1 MKDQP
6 RPAMVSLTIDGRVCE
21 APVGDLLIAAAAR
34 QGIYI
39 PALCN
44 HPDLPPFCDVLP
56 AHVIHRGIS
65 ALENQSGASDQ
76 RPAVAG
82 CGLCLVEVDG
92 EQQPV
97 RACCT
102 PVSAGLV
109 VRISTPALKS
119 ARQANLAKILAYH
132 PHACLTCA
140 QREGCSLE
148 NCSSNVPKAERCC
161 VKFHNCEVRK
171 VSEYVGIRPD
181 TPRYRP
187 AGMPVLDDEPL
198 YLRNYELCI
207 NCGRCVRAC
216 NEVRGVEALGFVFQ
230 NGNVVVG
237 SVAPTL
243 LESDCKFCGACV
255 EVCPTGTLLDKERIS
270 GDRRRAL
277 VPCMGTCPAGVDV
290 PGYIRAVAQGRF
302 AEAAAIVWES
312 LPLPNTLGHICF
324 HQCECECRRAALDEA
339 LAICPLKRFA
349 LEAGA
354 DGVAQHVQEENGG
367 EKQVAIIGGGP
378 AGLAAA
384 YFLRSK
390 GHAVTVFE
398 AGSIVGGQPATSV
411 PDYRLP
417 ADVLARDVEV
427 IRGLGVE
434 IRTHARVALDR
445 LAELRSQGFEAVLV
459 AVGLP
464 GAKRIAVDGSQLEGV
479 YWGLEFLTA
488 AKTGRP
494 PTVGREIVV
503 IGGGN
508 VALDVAMT
516 ALRLSGGRVRLYCL
530 ESRAEMPAHAHEIA
544 RAEAEGVDIHPSW
557 GPVAVTGC
565 GERVAGVEFRRCLAV
580 FDAQRRF
587 APVFDEQQRQVVAA
601 DTVILAIGQTG
612 EEATPVE
619 RDGVFLAGDVAG
631 GAGFSVVHAV
641 ASGRTAAERIDKYL
655 GGDGNVCV
663 RLVERAPPSPWIGR
677 DEGFAPRSRV
687 PVPCEPADER
697 RRDFRPLEH
706 TYTIEQAQS
715 EARRC
720 LQCDLRLML
729 SSPPLPPEEWQPF
742 DRPHVECVPAC
753 EGVFVL
759 TDAERKPVTIKGA
772 TDVRLALLEKL
783 ASGNAS
789 GFFRWEEDRLF
800 TKRESE
806 LIQQHVERYGSLPGG
821 GDDELLDLF

>member
-1 MKDQP
+1 M
-6 RPAMVSLTIDGRVCE
+6 
-21 APVGDLLIAAAAR
+21 LIAAATR
-34 QGIYI
+34 HGIYI
-39 PALCN
+39 PALCS
-44 HPDLPPFCDVLP
+44 HPDLPAFCGVAP
-56 AHVIHRGIS
+56 APVVFRGS
-65 ALENQSGASDQ
+65 TAHEDQALSGDRPVASE
-76 RPAVAG
+76 G
-82 CGLCLVEVDG
+82 CGLCLVEVNS
-92 EQQPV
+92 EPAPV

-102 PVSAGLV
+102 PVAAGLV
-109 VRISTPALKS
+109 VRTSTSDLKA
-119 ARQANLAKILAYH
+119 ARQANLVKILAQH

-148 NCSSNVPKAERCC
+148 DCSSNVPKAERCC

-187 AGMPVLDDEPL
+187 LGFPALTDEPL
-198 YLRNYELCI
+198 YLRNFELCI
-207 NCGRCVRAC
+207 NCGRCVRVC
-216 NEVRGVEALGFVFQ
+216 NQVRSVEALGFVHQ
-230 NGNVVVG
+230 DSGLLVG

-243 LESDCKFCGACV
+243 LESGCKFCGACV
-255 EVCPTGTLLDKERIS
+255 EVCPTGTLLDKVRVS

-302 AEAAAIVWES
+302 AHAAAIIWES

-354 DGVAQHVQEENGG
+354 DAIMQHINLPAVDGKRVAVVGS
-367 EKQVAIIGGGP
+367 GP

-384 YFLRSK
+384 YFLRGK
-390 GHAVTVFE
+390 GRAVTVFE
-398 AGSIVGGQPATSV
+398 AGSTPGGMPATSV

-417 ADVLARDVEV
+417 PSVLARDVVAIQES
-427 IRGLGVE
+427 GVE
-434 IRTHARVALDR
+434 IRNHAPIKLHR
-445 LAELRSQGFEAVLV
+445 LEELRAQGFDAVLV

-464 GAKRIAVDGSQLEGV
+464 GAKRIALEGSQLAGV
-479 YWGLEFLTA
+479 HWGLDFLTA
-488 AKTGRP
+488 TKAGHGP
-494 PTVGREIVV
+494 ELGREVVV

-530 ESRAEMPAHAHEIA
+530 ESRAEMPAHPHEIA
-544 RAEAEGVDIHPSW
+544 RAEAEGVEIHPSW
-557 GPVAVTGC
+557 GPRAI
-565 GERVAGVEFRRCLAV
+565 AGVDGVSGVELRRCLAV

-587 APVFDEQQRQVVAA
+587 APVFDDQQRQVVTA
-601 DTVILAIGQTG
+601 DTVILAIGQTCD
-612 EEATPVE
+612 EPVPAE
-619 RDGVFLAGDVAG
+619 RDGVFLAGDAAG

-641 ASGRTAAERIDKYL
+641 ASGRAAAERIDRYL
-655 GGDGNVCV
+655 GGDGN
-663 RLVERAPPSPWIGR
+663 LSLHLADRAPPSPWIGR
-677 DEGFAPRSRV
+677 DDGFAPRPRV

-697 RRDFRPLEH
+697 RTDFRALEH
-706 TYTIEQAQS
+706 TYTAAQAQA

-720 LQCDLRLML
+720 LQCDLRLLL
-729 SSPPLPPEEWQPF
+729 SSPLLPPEEWQPF
-742 DRPHVECVPAC
+742 DRAHVECVPAC
-753 EGVFVL
+753 EGVFVV
-759 TDAERKPVTIKGA
+759 TDLERKPLAIKGSA
-772 TDVRLALLEKL
+772 DVRTALLDKL
-783 ASGNAS
+783 AAGNAG
-789 GFFRWEEDRLF
+789 GFFRWEQDRLF

-821 GDDELLDLF
+821 GDDELSDLF